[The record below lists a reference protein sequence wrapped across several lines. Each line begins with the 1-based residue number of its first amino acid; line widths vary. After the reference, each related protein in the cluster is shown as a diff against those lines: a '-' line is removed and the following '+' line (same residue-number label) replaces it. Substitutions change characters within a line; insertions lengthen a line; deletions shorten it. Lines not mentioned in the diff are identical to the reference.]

1 MRGAG
6 GRALSKEMRRSS
18 SRLSRAGG
26 VHGAGSGGCSPPRF
40 LRRGWGLVTTSPLH
54 PPILGAWLHVE
65 PHSQA
70 EVWGPRLRVCPLR
83 GGTCCHA
90 QLRPLSPVQ
99 GQVSGPRGL
108 CSGLANSELVN
119 SVPC

>member
-26 VHGAGSGGCSPPRF
+26 VRGAGSGGSSPPLF

-54 PPILGAWLHVE
+54 PPILGARLHMQH
-65 PHSQA
+65 HSQEEA
-70 EVWGPRLRVCPLR
+70 WGPRL
-83 GGTCCHA
+83 
-90 QLRPLSPVQ
+90 
-99 GQVSGPRGL
+99 
-108 CSGLANSELVN
+108 
-119 SVPC
+119 